1 MSEDTK
7 ERIIIEAQN
16 LFCINGIKRITMDEI
31 AERMSISKR
40 TIYENFKDKNELVLE
55 CLRHLQKQFENE
67 EKQIEANY
75 NNVVEIMMYHTLLIQ
90 NSLKNI
96 SLQFWEDL
104 KNIKFPADY
113 HNKKSEE
120 KRIKLEMA
128 IQRGIREG
136 YYRESVNAEVVS
148 IAFCNGIRNLVK
160 DCIETNP
167 KHNINNIVT
176 MFISILLR
184 GICTNKG
191 LEICDKLEKRITFNF
206 MQ

>member
-75 NNVVEIMMYHTLLIQ
+75 SNVVEIMMYHTLLIQ

-160 DCIETNP
+160 NCIETNP

-191 LEICDKLEKRITFNF
+191 LEICDKLEKKITFNF